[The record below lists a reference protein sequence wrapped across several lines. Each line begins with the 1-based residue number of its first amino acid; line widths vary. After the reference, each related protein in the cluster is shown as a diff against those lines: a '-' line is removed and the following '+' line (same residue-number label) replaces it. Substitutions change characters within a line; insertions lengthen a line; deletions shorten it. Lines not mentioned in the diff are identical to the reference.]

1 MVACMIESWIAIE
14 IGLPDH
20 PKVRRMAR
28 SLAIEADTVVGKLV
42 RVWGWFDSVSTNG
55 HVDALVDADIDDLAR
70 QNGFASAMRD
80 VGWLNGVDTG
90 NVYKGIPKFGSH
102 HGNSAKKRALKSK
115 RQARWRENK
124 KARDAE
130 DTVDAGVDARE
141 TSTESTG
148 RRLQAS
154 PTETE
159 TDTSKES
166 PSRAHAP
173 AREGDDLKVATAA
186 GKAAKAMIQAGA
198 PRANPS
204 NPDLLA
210 ALAEGITAETL
221 ADTVR
226 EALRLKKY
234 EPFTWAV
241 ATARSRHAEGPSP
254 RPTGGTRNVTR
265 KLTPS
270 EQVRQAIAAQK
281 PAEHDLGED
290 D

>member
-115 RQARWRENK
+115 RQARWREN
-124 KARDAE
+124 
-130 DTVDAGVDARE
+130 
-141 TSTESTG
+141 
-148 RRLQAS
+148 
-154 PTETE
+154 
-159 TDTSKES
+159 
-166 PSRAHAP
+166 
-173 AREGDDLKVATAA
+173 
-186 GKAAKAMIQAGA
+186 
-198 PRANPS
+198 
-204 NPDLLA
+204 
-210 ALAEGITAETL
+210 
-221 ADTVR
+221 
-226 EALRLKKY
+226 
-234 EPFTWAV
+234 
-241 ATARSRHAEGPSP
+241 
-254 RPTGGTRNVTR
+254 
-265 KLTPS
+265 
-270 EQVRQAIAAQK
+270 
-281 PAEHDLGED
+281 
-290 D
+290 